1 MASRQ
6 EITAVYVGAVI
17 QGIVLVTFPAVA
29 AIFTGSAHY
38 GLSTTQYGGMF
49 VPQAITAILASLL
62 GAGLTQH
69 IGGKRVLLIGL
80 AADLLSMALLFGSQ
94 FATAVHPLAYGM
106 LLAATACLGV
116 GFGFAVPAL
125 NTFTAAFFSQKVD
138 QAILTLNAL
147 LGLGTALAPIFATI
161 FVGLGFWWGLPLLM
175 GVLTA
180 ALIIF
185 TLQLPLQDGKGSES
199 KTTNTMRTDAFT
211 LPSNRVEML
220 RRQRGIPARFWLYAA
235 FALIYGVCETTNGN
249 WATVYMSSTLGAST
263 TLSSLSLTLFWVM
276 VTAGR
281 ILFAAIEKWCPPRW
295 TYRVLPIVIAMA
307 FVATASVPKDQ
318 PVLAILS
325 FGLAGLGCSA
335 LLPLV
340 ISFGQGELSTMT
352 AAVAGGLIGFY
363 QMGYGIAAFGVGPLQ
378 SGAGWGLAEI
388 YRGTAILAL
397 GLAVLAFLIIGMR
410 APART

>member
-1 MASRQ
+1 MATRQ
-6 EITAVYVGAVI
+6 EIAAVHAGAVI

-29 AIFTGSAHY
+29 AIFTSSAHY
-38 GLSTTQYGGMF
+38 GLSTTEYGGMF
-49 VPQAITAILASLL
+49 VPQAITAIISSLL
-62 GAGLTQH
+62 GAGLTRH

-94 FATAVHPLAYGM
+94 FATGVHPLAYGM
-106 LLAATACLGV
+106 LLAATAWLGI

-125 NTFTAAFFSQKVD
+125 NTFTAAFFPQKVD

-147 LGLGTALAPIFATI
+147 LGLGTALAPIFASV

-175 GVLTA
+175 GILTA
-180 ALIIF
+180 TLILF
-185 TLQLPLQDGKGSES
+185 TLRLPLHDGTGSEPAAQKAATS
-199 KTTNTMRTDAFT
+199 
-211 LPSNRVEML
+211 
-220 RRQRGIPARFWLYAA
+220 IPARFWLYAA
-235 FALIYGVCETTNGN
+235 FALVYGICETMNGN
-249 WATVYMSSTLGAST
+249 WATVYMSSIIGAST

-281 ILFAAIEKWCPPRW
+281 ILFAAIEKWCPSRW
-295 TYRVLPIVIAMA
+295 TYRALPIVIALA

-340 ISFGQGELSTMT
+340 ISFGQEELSTMT

-378 SGAGWGLAEI
+378 SGAGWSLVEI
-388 YRGTAILAL
+388 YRGTAIVAV

-410 APART
+410 KPVRT